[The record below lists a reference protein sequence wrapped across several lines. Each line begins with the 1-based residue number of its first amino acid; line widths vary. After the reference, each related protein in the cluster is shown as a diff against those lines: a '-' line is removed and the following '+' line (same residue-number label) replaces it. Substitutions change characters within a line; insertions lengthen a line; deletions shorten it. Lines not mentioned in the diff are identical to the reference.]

1 MTTKILTLGIDND
14 DIENLDIGDDK
25 VLLKTKT
32 LRELE
37 SMLDEGEEVDTILV
51 DSHFLTS
58 PRRGTTKHP
67 WFDIAHDQ
75 NCSTI
80 LRRR

>member
-14 DIENLDIGDDK
+14 DIENLDIRDGK

-37 SMLDEGEEVDTILV
+37 SVLDEGEEVGTILV

-58 PRRGTTKHP
+58 PKEELRTILGLTSLTTKIVLQYYA
-67 WFDIAHDQ
+67 DD
-75 NCSTI
+75 
-80 LRRR
+80 